1 MGLFAGYD
9 PSTVMDAAGR
19 AEMAEAMR
27 PWFTAHIKIWDPQTS
42 ERTAYDPLTDTG
54 GTGTPEPLWDSGA
67 GGALVQPLIRVT
79 EANTGDQTLGFRQVR
94 IQTTLP
100 PDIHL
105 RSGLRVTV
113 MDGGG
118 SPSLEDFTYVVE
130 EGIDSSLAWGAIIIC
145 TVAL

>member
-9 PSTVMDAAGR
+9 PATVMSDATR

-27 PWFTAHIKIWDPQTS
+27 PWFTAHVKIWDPETLT
-42 ERTAYDPLTDTG
+42 RTTYDPLTDTG
-54 GTGTPEPLWDSGA
+54 GTGTPEPLWDSGPA
-67 GGALVQPLIRVT
+67 GALVQPLIRVT
-79 EANTGDQTLGFRQVR
+79 EQNSGDEIVGFRQVR

-100 PDIHL
+100 PEIHL

-113 MDGGG
+113 VDGGG
-118 SPSLEDFTYVVE
+118 SPSLEDFTYVME
-130 EGIDSSLAWGAIIIC
+130 EGIDSSLAWGAIITC